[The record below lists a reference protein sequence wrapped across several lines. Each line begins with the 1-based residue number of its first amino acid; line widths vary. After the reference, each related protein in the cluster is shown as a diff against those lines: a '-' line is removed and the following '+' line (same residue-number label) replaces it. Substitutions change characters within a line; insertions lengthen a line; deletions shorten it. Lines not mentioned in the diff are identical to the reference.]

1 MPAATPAAREAI
13 RERNNQGFLDARS
26 RAHIR
31 AGVAKERLQQLA
43 SLYRQRPPSV
53 ILTDIEMEGGDGYAL
68 VRRIREME
76 RGTRLRTPAIALTAR
91 TRDADRL
98 RARSAGFQMHLPKP
112 VNPVELVFAIAN
124 LAQPG
129 FHG

>member
-68 VRRIREME
+68 V
-76 RGTRLRTPAIALTAR
+76 AASAR
-91 TRDADRL
+91 W
-98 RARSAGFQMHLPKP
+98 SAG
-112 VNPVELVFAIAN
+112 
-124 LAQPG
+124 
-129 FHG
+129 HGCERPPSH